1 MFFLANRLRPAY
13 SSTQQGDIQV
23 PSQPMVQTGSRIGA
37 VIVAAGRGERAGQS
51 AQGPKQY
58 RSIGG
63 KAVIAHTI
71 EALKQDDR
79 VGKIAVV
86 IHADDADLLKAAAG
100 PLLDD
105 RAFAVMGGVTRQDSV
120 RLGLEALAGCGIDQ
134 VLIHD
139 GVRPFVGPELLGR
152 IIDALD
158 GENGVIAAMPVTDT
172 LKRANAD
179 RIIAETVSR
188 DGLFAAQTPQAFPF
202 AAILAAHRKA
212 AAQGLGQFT
221 DDAALAEWAGI
232 PVRLVEGSPE
242 NVKLTWSRDIAM
254 ADTLLSGHFPDVRT
268 GNGYDV
274 HAFEPGTAV
283 VLCGVEIPFER
294 KLAGHSDADVGL
306 HALTDALLATIGA
319 GDIGTHFPPSDRR
332 WKGVASRLFV
342 EHAVRL
348 VREAGGRIA
357 NADVTLIAEAPKIGP
372 HREAMTAAMAGMLGI
387 APGRVSVKA
396 TTNERLGFVG
406 RGEGIAAIVTANVI
420 YPGEVPE

>member
-1 MFFLANRLRPAY
+1 M
-13 SSTQQGDIQV
+13 
-23 PSQPMVQTGSRIGA
+23 
-37 VIVAAGRGERAGQS
+37 
-51 AQGPKQY
+51 
-58 RSIGG
+58 
-63 KAVIAHTI
+63 
-71 EALKQDDR
+71 
-79 VGKIAVV
+79 
-86 IHADDADLLKAAAG
+86 
-100 PLLDD
+100 
-105 RAFAVMGGVTRQDSV
+105 
-120 RLGLEALAGCGIDQ
+120 
-134 VLIHD
+134 
-139 GVRPFVGPELLGR
+139 
-152 IIDALD
+152 
-158 GENGVIAAMPVTDT
+158 
-172 LKRANAD
+172 
-179 RIIAETVSR
+179 
-188 DGLFAAQTPQAFPF
+188 
-202 AAILAAHRKA
+202 
-212 AAQGLGQFT
+212 
-221 DDAALAEWAGI
+221 
-232 PVRLVEGSPE
+232 
-242 NVKLTWSRDIAM
+242 
-254 ADTLLSGHFPDVRT
+254 RT